1 MTPHTF
7 IVYVEEDEEEEK
19 DDEEDVFVVSGMPS
33 SFDFFNAPSLGIYSE
48 RSPCILKVV
57 ICCYVSYRG

>member
-7 IVYVEEDEEEEK
+7 IVYVEEEEK
-19 DDEEDVFVVSGMPS
+19 DDEEDVFVVCGMPS
-33 SFDFFNAPSLGIYSE
+33 SFDFFNAPSLDI
-48 RSPCILKVV
+48 SPCILKVV